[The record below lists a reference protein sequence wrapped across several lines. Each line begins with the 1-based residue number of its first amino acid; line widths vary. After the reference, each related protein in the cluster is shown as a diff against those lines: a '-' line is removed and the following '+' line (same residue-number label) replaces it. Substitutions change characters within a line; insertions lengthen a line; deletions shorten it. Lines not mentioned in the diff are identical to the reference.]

1 MTLSQLILSQ
11 LSDPFRIVLIIGLV
25 YTMLRTRPVTGTLI
39 PLLSGV
45 AFVAIIIPVTLN
57 QGSAEPVWRSIS
69 AGVLSNAV
77 ILGVVMGVWSLYDR
91 ARR

>member
-69 AGVLSNAV
+69 AGLLSNAV

>member
-25 YTMLRTRPVTGTLI
+25 YTMLRTRPVTGTLV

-45 AFVAIIIPVTLN
+45 AFVAIIIPVTLH
-57 QGSAEPVWRSIS
+57 QGSAEPVWRAIS
-69 AGVLSNAV
+69 AGVLSNAI

>member
-57 QGSAEPVWRSIS
+57 QGSAEPLWRAIS
-69 AGVLSNAV
+69 AGLLSNAV

>member
-57 QGSAEPVWRSIS
+57 QGSAEPVWRAIS
-69 AGVLSNAV
+69 AGLLSNAV